1 MARTEET
8 AETVNL
14 PTVGQE
20 GDVCSQC
27 GSVLAVDQRYC
38 VNCGTRRSETRVD
51 YQRQLAG
58 NGAQSAG
65 GIPGAGPAA
74 GAPQWSSPIVAI
86 GAIAVLGV
94 MLLLGV
100 LIGNDNDGQQV
111 VAGAAAPTVAS
122 TPTETTP
129 TKTTPTK
136 APAAAPAPKKAAAST
151 AAGQGNVEQGGS
163 GSTEGVPAADVS
175 RQGGGSVLE
184 NAKNGPGQVA
194 TQGEPEKLDPSG
206 PAGGGSDAT
215 CIGC

>member
-14 PTVGQE
+14 PTMGQE
-20 GDVCSQC
+20 GDVCVQC

-38 VNCGTRRSETRVD
+38 VNCGARRSEARVD
-51 YQRQLAG
+51 YERQLAG
-58 NGAQSAG
+58 GGAQPAVAMAG
-65 GIPGAGPAA
+65 TAPAA
-74 GAPQWSSPIVAI
+74 APPQWSSPIVAI

-129 TKTTPTK
+129 TEAT
-136 APAAAPAPKKAAAST
+136 AAAPPKAAKAT
-151 AAGQGNVEQGGS
+151 AAGQGNVEQGGT
-163 GSTEGVPAADVS
+163 GSTEGVATADTS
-175 RQGGGSVLE
+175 KQGGGSVLE
-184 NAKNGPGQVA
+184 NAKNSPDQVA
-194 TQGEPEKLDPSG
+194 TQGAPAALDPG
-206 PAGGGSDAT
+206 GQAGGNDGQPSS

>member
-1 MARTEET
+1 MASSEQM

-14 PTVGQE
+14 PTLGEE
-20 GDVCSQC
+20 GDACAQC

-38 VNCGTRRSETRVD
+38 VNCGTRRAETRVN
-51 YQRQLAG
+51 YRRQLAG
-58 NGAQSAG
+58 NGAQPTVPSG
-65 GIPGAGPAA
+65 GAA
-74 GAPQWSSPIVAI
+74 TAAPQWSNPIVAI

-129 TKTTPTK
+129 ADTT
-136 APAAAPAPKKAAAST
+136 AAAPAAKKDAAAT
-151 AAGQGNVEQGGS
+151 APGSGNVVQGGS
-163 GSTEGVPAADVS
+163 GSTEGVAAADTS
-175 RQGGGSVLE
+175 KQGGGSVLE
-184 NAKNGPGQVA
+184 NAKSGPDQVA
-194 TQGEPEKLDPSG
+194 TQGAPEKLDPG
-206 PAGGGSDAT
+206 GQAGGGSGAT